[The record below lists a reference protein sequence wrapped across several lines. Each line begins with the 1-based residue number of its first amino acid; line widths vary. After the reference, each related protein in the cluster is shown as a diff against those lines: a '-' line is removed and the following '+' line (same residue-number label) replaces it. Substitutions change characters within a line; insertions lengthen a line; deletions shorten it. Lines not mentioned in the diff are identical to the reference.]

1 MVIVGA
7 GIAGL
12 TAAIY
17 GRRANKKVLVLE
29 SRTYGGQIVSTKSI
43 ENYPATMGISGF
55 EFATKIYEQA
65 LALGTEI
72 KFENVMAVTDGLE
85 KQIKT
90 DQNVYLGKTVII
102 ATGSKSRTMGLR
114 NEDKLIGKGISYCA
128 TCDGAFFKNQ
138 VVAVVGGGNTALG
151 DAIYLA
157 DLAQKV
163 YVILRRNQFT
173 GEAALVEQVQNKP
186 NVEVIS
192 NAQVSELLGEQQLTG
207 IKILQ
212 NDVEKTLTVSGLFV
226 AVGRVPENEK
236 FANVVELDQYGYIVA
251 DESCQ
256 TGTPGI
262 FVAGDCRTK
271 TVRQLV
277 TAAGDGAVSATNAI
291 QYINKKQWR
300 KKQPAAAV
308 F

>member
-1 MVIVGA
+1 MTYDMVVIGA

-43 ENYPATMGISGF
+43 ENYPAAMGISGF

-65 LALGTEI
+65 VSLGAEI
-72 KFENVMAVTDGLE
+72 KFENVMEVIDGTE

-90 DQNVYLGKTVII
+90 NQNVYLAKTVVI
-102 ATGSKSRTMGLR
+102 ATGSKNRTMGLA
-114 NEDKLIGKGISYCA
+114 NEEKLIGKGISYCA
-128 TCDGAFFKNQ
+128 TCDGAFFKNKI
-138 VVAVVGGGNTALG
+138 VAVVGGGNTALG
-151 DAIYLA
+151 DALYLS

-163 YVILRRNQFT
+163 YMIHRREQFS
-173 GEAALVEQVQNKP
+173 GEAALVEQIQAKS
-186 NVEVIS
+186 NVEIIP
-192 NAQVSELLGEQQLTG
+192 NAQVVELLGEKQLTG
-207 IKILQ
+207 VKISQ
-212 NDVEKTLTVSGLFV
+212 NGVEKQLIVDGLFV

-236 FANVVELDQYGYIVA
+236 FANLVELDQHGYIIA

-256 TGTPGI
+256 TGTAGI

-277 TAAGDGAVSATNAI
+277 TAAGDGAVAATNAI
-291 QYINKKQWR
+291 KCLNQL
-300 KKQPAAAV
+300 
-308 F
+308 

>member
-1 MVIVGA
+1 MTYDMVVIGA

-43 ENYPATMGISGF
+43 ENYPAAMGISGF

-65 LALGTEI
+65 VSLGVEI
-72 KFENVMAVTDGLE
+72 KFENVMQVIDGTE

-90 DQNVYLGKTVII
+90 NQNVYLAKTVVI
-102 ATGSKSRTMGLR
+102 ATGSKNRTMGLA
-114 NEDKLIGKGISYCA
+114 NEEKLIGKGISYCA
-128 TCDGAFFKNQ
+128 TCDGAFFKNKI
-138 VVAVVGGGNTALG
+138 VAVVGGGNTALG
-151 DAIYLA
+151 DALYLS

-163 YVILRRNQFT
+163 YMIHRREQFS
-173 GEAALVEQVQNKP
+173 GEAALVEQLQARS
-186 NVEVIS
+186 NVEIIP
-192 NAQVSELLGEQQLTG
+192 NAQVVELWGEKQLTG
-207 IKILQ
+207 VKISQ
-212 NDVEKTLTVSGLFV
+212 NGVEKQLIVDGLFV

-236 FANVVELDQYGYIVA
+236 FANLVELDQHGYIIA

-256 TGTPGI
+256 TGTAGI

-277 TAAGDGAVSATNAI
+277 TAAGDGAVAATNAI
-291 QYINKKQWR
+291 KYLNQL
-300 KKQPAAAV
+300 
-308 F
+308 